1 MKLNW
6 PSKLGRKALGLVLAA
21 GMTVGTMAVG
31 YADAISTYCVSVA
44 SNSVSV
50 LHNNKVT
57 HSFKAANSNIAIG
70 NDAASGDLLVSFN
83 DSSGGTTTMSF
94 GQQPILL
101 LYGNIG
107 NLDLTSALNKP
118 IVIGAKCTV
127 GNLMVNSPVKVSI
140 WGKVNGGVVNAAAN
154 VIAANGSTVSNLESR
169 NSGANFFANAGSTVN
184 GTKYQGTATSGGSN
198 GNTFIYIG
206 NGGSPTVNE
215 NSSVLIFGNG
225 SSSGG
230 SSSGSNN
237 NWNVGG
243 SNNNNNNNWNNGGSS
258 QNYITHNYDGGY
270 TITAVDISANYYDQL
285 GNLLSKLGSSVGAA
299 DKSGKRVSGTV
310 AWYNNSNSTVVRGG
324 GEFQFLFTPSNS
336 RISPMVGTIRI
347 VTNGTGSPSGPW
359 YDDEDDE
366 WYDRYG
372 EYVDLEIEE
381 IVIRE
386 DQLGRRLVRFTND
399 LKKAVTAYNEDGREI
414 RGTVQWLYNEKVE
427 EPGWYEFVFIPAASK
442 YETVR
447 DEVKI
452 VLEKKEEDSSSSG
465 SSNSCSSGADQNQS
479 TGGSSSG
486 GSSSGGSSSDG
497 GSSSNGSSSGG
508 SSSGGSSNTGTGT
521 IPGTPSIDGSQ
532 SSGASISDSSISG
545 SASWS
550 DIHSKPAI
558 NGDQGQLNP

>member
-230 SSSGSNN
+230 S
-237 NWNVGG
+237 
-243 SNNNNNNNWNNGGSS
+243 
-258 QNYITHNYDGGY
+258 
-270 TITAVDISANYYDQL
+270 
-285 GNLLSKLGSSVGAA
+285 
-299 DKSGKRVSGTV
+299 
-310 AWYNNSNSTVVRGG
+310 
-324 GEFQFLFTPSNS
+324 
-336 RISPMVGTIRI
+336 
-347 VTNGTGSPSGPW
+347 
-359 YDDEDDE
+359 
-366 WYDRYG
+366 
-372 EYVDLEIEE
+372 
-381 IVIRE
+381 
-386 DQLGRRLVRFTND
+386 
-399 LKKAVTAYNEDGREI
+399 
-414 RGTVQWLYNEKVE
+414 
-427 EPGWYEFVFIPAASK
+427 
-442 YETVR
+442 
-447 DEVKI
+447 
-452 VLEKKEEDSSSSG
+452 
-465 SSNSCSSGADQNQS
+465 
-479 TGGSSSG
+479 
-486 GSSSGGSSSDG
+486 
-497 GSSSNGSSSGG
+497 
-508 SSSGGSSNTGTGT
+508 
-521 IPGTPSIDGSQ
+521 
-532 SSGASISDSSISG
+532 
-545 SASWS
+545 
-550 DIHSKPAI
+550 
-558 NGDQGQLNP
+558 

>member
-225 SSSGG
+225 SSG
-230 SSSGSNN
+230 SGSNN
-237 NWNVGG
+237 NWNTGG
-243 SNNNNNNNWNNGGSS
+243 SNNNNNWNNNNWNTGGSS

-299 DKSGKRVSGTV
+299 DKSGNRVSGTV

-372 EYVDLEIEE
+372 EYVDLEIDE

-414 RGTVQWLYNEKVE
+414 RGTVQWLYNEKVD

-452 VLEKKEEDSSSSG
+452 VLEKKEEDSGSSSSG
-465 SSNSCSSGADQNQS
+465 SSGSGSSGADQNQS

-486 GSSSGGSSSDG
+486 GSSSD
-497 GSSSNGSSSGG
+497 
-508 SSSGGSSNTGTGT
+508 GGSSNTGTGT

-532 SSGASISDSSISG
+532 SSGASISDPSISG
-545 SASWS
+545 SVSGS
-550 DIHSKPAI
+550 DVHSQPAI
-558 NGDQGQLNP
+558 NGGQGQLNP

>member
-21 GMTVGTMAVG
+21 GMIVGTMAVG

-118 IVIGAKCTV
+118 IVIGANCTV

-225 SSSGG
+225 GSSGG

-243 SNNNNNNNWNNGGSS
+243 SNNNNNNNWNNGWSS

-299 DKSGKRVSGTV
+299 DKSGNRVSGTV

-359 YDDEDDE
+359 YDEDDDE

-386 DQLGRRLVRFTND
+386 DQLGRRLVRFTDD
-399 LKKAVTAYNEDGREI
+399 LKKAVTAYNEDGREV

-465 SSNSCSSGADQNQS
+465 SSGSCSSGADQNQS
-479 TGGSSSG
+479 TGGSSSN
-486 GSSSGGSSSDG
+486 GSSSDG
-497 GSSSNGSSSGG
+497 GSSSGG
-508 SSSGGSSNTGTGT
+508 SSDTGTGT
-521 IPGTPSIDGSQ
+521 IPGTPSIDNSQ
-532 SSGASISDSSISG
+532 SSGIY
-545 SASWS
+545 
-550 DIHSKPAI
+550 SKPAI
-558 NGDQGQLNP
+558 NGGQLNP